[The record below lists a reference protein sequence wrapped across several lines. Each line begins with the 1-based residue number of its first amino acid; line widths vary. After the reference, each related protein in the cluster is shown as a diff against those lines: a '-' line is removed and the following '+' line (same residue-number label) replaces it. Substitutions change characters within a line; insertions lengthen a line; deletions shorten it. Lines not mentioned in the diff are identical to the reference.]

1 MERSQYIILFL
12 LIFITVIPTV
22 YFLLNRTGIIIL
34 KKELK
39 SIIYSPIAWIIVALV
54 MLLNGFS
61 FTAALEI
68 LRKNDIDETLVGY
81 TFSSTSFWLTY
92 FFIFPVITM
101 RLFAEENKVGTIET
115 LLTAPVKTIHVLLAK
130 YFSALLFYIILWIP
144 SVVNFILL
152 WLS

>member
-1 MERSQYIILFL
+1 MKKNTFLQTSSQTVGPFFAYGLTAQQYRYDFPSLF
-12 LIFITVIPTV
+12 
-22 YFLLNRTGIIIL
+22 
-34 KKELK
+34 
-39 SIIYSPIAWIIVALV
+39 
-54 MLLNGFS
+54 NGN
-61 FTAALEI
+61 

-130 YFSALLFYIILWIP
+130 YFSSLLFK
-144 SVVNFILL
+144 
-152 WLS
+152 